1 MSALGN
7 GAANFSEFK
16 ADAVL
21 QNEVP
26 TSAAST
32 DSFKSSQ
39 IGGKKGKRSSTKKRC
54 GKGSKEMKEKMA
66 RLRAMR
72 KQNGGND
79 MPAIPAPPAL
89 EPEPLAPANSLTK
102 GGSKCT
108 MQGGKKV
115 KGGNPE
121 REPDMLEDE
130 KMNEQV
136 GGNAVDGPMDNEKS
150 KMNDYKQQGGK
161 KKRRSAK
168 RSAKKG
174 KKGSKKSAKKYWL
187 F

>member
-21 QNEVP
+21 PNEVT
-26 TSAAST
+26 TSAASN
-32 DSFKSSQ
+32 DSLKSSQ
-39 IGGKKGKRSSTKKRC
+39 VGGKKGKRSSTKKRC

-79 MPAIPAPPAL
+79 NMPAIPPPPPLEEAPVPPGPPVL
-89 EPEPLAPANSLTK
+89 K
-102 GGSKCT
+102 GGNKCA

-121 REPDMLEDE
+121 GDLDELEE
-130 KMNEQV
+130 NVEAKV
-136 GGNAVDGPMDNEKS
+136 GGNNVDVPIENEES
-150 KMNDYKQQGGK
+150 KANEYKQQGGK

-168 RSAKKG
+168 RTAKKG
-174 KKGSKKSAKKYWL
+174 KKGSKKSTKKYWL